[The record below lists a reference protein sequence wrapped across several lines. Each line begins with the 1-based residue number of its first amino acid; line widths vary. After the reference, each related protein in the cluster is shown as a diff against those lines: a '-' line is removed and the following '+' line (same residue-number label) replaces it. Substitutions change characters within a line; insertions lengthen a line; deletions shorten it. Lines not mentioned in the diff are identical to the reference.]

1 MKYKVIGWTFQENY
15 DLENAP
21 LTFASRHAIVDEI
34 KKHGYLF
41 SGYEHQEAFYGCPV
55 LNDGKKRMLS
65 QRGFAGIIAE
75 ARGELEPYT
84 YAKYMFGIKK
94 DALIVPDAKIDKNLI
109 LSPSELFESFE
120 LSVNES
126 TLNSALTLGEITL
139 DDLPYLRYVDS
150 GDTLTLLSKDKK
162 FEFSVLDVDRKKLP
176 SSETATLTI
185 KVLKK

>member
-21 LTFASRHAIVDEI
+21 LTFASRHAIIDEI

-65 QRGFAGIIAE
+65 QRGFAGIMAE
-75 ARGELEPYT
+75 ARGELAPYS

-94 DALIVPDAKIDKNLI
+94 EALIVPDAQIDKKLI
-109 LSPSELFESFE
+109 LKPSDLVESFE
-120 LSVNES
+120 LSVSES
-126 TLNSALTLGEITL
+126 IVDSALTLGEITL

-150 GDTLTLLSKDKK
+150 GDTLTLLSKDKR
-162 FEFSVLDVDRKKLP
+162 FEFSVADVDRKRLSP
-176 SSETATLTI
+176 SENVVLKI